1 MVVEEEKDEFLSM
14 EKKIG
19 VKKSIDNLFSFFL
32 LVLFIILSLSIEGT
46 NI

>member
-1 MVVEEEKDEFLSM
+1 MVVEEEKDELSM

-32 LVLFIILSLSIEGT
+32 LVLFIILSMFIEGT